1 MIPQHR
7 HTLLAI
13 LLGGALLAGA
23 AEINDP
29 IVAYRQKMFSAMPLP
44 GKNPSGE
51 IAFQII
57 PGAATNLFDV
67 PYLGAERDKL
77 YRVNLDPR
85 DRGAREGHPFGL
97 EWRTRCNI
105 HIPPGKGPF
114 PVIIGIHGGAY
125 SRGSK
130 DGGNMWGAGM
140 PAACM
145 TRGIVWVKI
154 NYILGHGIHPQV
166 QRDARELVRFLRAN
180 AAAYKINPHRIA
192 LMGSS
197 AGGWLAGSSAFTTA
211 DDPWVASTDWRYR
224 TVHLDAPDKRRPAPG
239 LLLPGDTLQPRWPE
253 FSARATAVIADF
265 VDGLEAG
272 SPDDPHFFGFFN
284 PGVPG
289 LNAQVQSNGH
299 LTTRVTL
306 SKPGTHLPNSEQLVA
321 AADGT
326 RQVPMFERLLEFV
339 DVALAGSAARA
350 PAPEARPNQRWFADK
365 VTVQLVGSGPD
376 AVIHY
381 TTDGS
386 EPTARSPRYEK
397 PFQLTDTTIIKA
409 LTIVPGMKPSGVM
422 TARFRKGPVPP
433 VITAPDVTV
442 LPPARVGEPYE
453 AKFTAP
459 GAARWWCAM
468 QTAAGNAPDVPASER
483 PAAEFVMKHGL
494 GARNGLKMESHG
506 ATGILRGT
514 PRLPGWTTVLVV
526 AAHEAG
532 QGCPVG
538 GDRLYMLR
546 IDPPADGSI
555 PKFKKNED
563 QNATN
568 TPPDT
573 E

>member
-1 MIPQHR
+1 MIPQQR
-7 HTLLAI
+7 HALLAA
-13 LLGGALLAGA
+13 LLGSALLAGA
-23 AEINDP
+23 VEINDP

-44 GKNPSGE
+44 GKNPTGE
-51 IAFQII
+51 IAFQNI

-67 PYLGAERDKL
+67 PYLGADRDKL

-85 DRGAREGHPFGL
+85 DRRAREGHPFGL

-105 HIPPGKGPF
+105 HIPPGDGPF
-114 PVIIGIHGGAY
+114 PVIIGVHGGSY
-125 SRGSK
+125 SGGSK
-130 DGGNMWGAGM
+130 DGGNMWGEGM

-145 TRGIVWVKI
+145 ARGIVWVKI

-166 QRDARELVRFLRAN
+166 QRDVKELVRFLRAN

-211 DDPWVASTDWRYR
+211 DDPWVATAEWRYR
-224 TVHLDAPDKRRPAPG
+224 TVNLDAPDKRRSAPI

-253 FSARATAVIADF
+253 FSARVTAVIADF

-272 SPDDPHFFGFFN
+272 SPDDPHYFGFFN
-284 PGVPG
+284 PGTPG
-289 LNAQVQSNGH
+289 FNAQVQSNGH
-299 LTTRVTL
+299 LMTRVTL
-306 SKPGTHLPNSEQLVA
+306 SKPGTHLPNSAQLVA
-321 AADGT
+321 SADGT
-326 RQVPMFERLLEFV
+326 KQIPMFDRLLEFV
-339 DVALAGSAARA
+339 DMALIGSGAIA

-386 EPTARSPRYEK
+386 EPTLQSPRYQK
-397 PFQLTDTTIIKA
+397 PVELSATTTIKA
-409 LTIVPGMKPSGVM
+409 IATVPGMRPSGPVTM
-422 TARFRKGPVPP
+422 KFYKGTPPP
-433 VITAPDVTV
+433 VITGPDTVV
-442 LPPARVGEPYE
+442 LPPAQVGKPYE
-453 AKFTAP
+453 ITFTAP

-468 QTAAGNAPDVPASER
+468 QSAAGDAPDVPKTGKVSSE
-483 PAAEFVMKHGL
+483 FLMQHGL

-506 ATGILRGT
+506 ETGILRGT
-514 PRLPGWTTVLVV
+514 PLLPGWTTVLVV

-532 QGCPVG
+532 KGCPVG

-555 PKFKKNED
+555 PKRQERKGAGDDDSE
-563 QNATN
+563 
-568 TPPDT
+568 PT